1 MKAIVYKEFG
11 GPEVLQFSEL
21 DTPTPKG
28 NEVLI
33 KIHASTL
40 NAADLDFLKGKIQFT
55 RKPKFQI
62 LGSDI
67 AGVIEEI
74 GGNVKEFQRGDEI
87 FLDSSQCGF
96 SAFAEYACVP
106 ENALRL
112 KPSSITFEEAATLPQ
127 AGILALQSLRDKR
140 QIQPGKKVLING
152 AGGGVGTFAV
162 QIAKLFG
169 AEVTGVDS
177 PEKLEIV
184 RSIGA
189 DHVIDYT
196 KEDFTKNEQRYD
208 MILDVVV
215 SHSISDYKSVL
226 NPSGI
231 LRMVGGSMKKV
242 FKAALLG
249 PLISRNKKMTIV
261 VWRPNKKEDLLFL
274 TELLESGKVVPVID
288 KRYPLSEVAEA
299 FRYLEEGHHKGKIV
313 ITMEQNSKT

>member
-288 KRYPLSEVAEA
+288 KCYPLSEVAEA